1 MDGARLSTCLWGKR
15 VALGVTGSIAAYKAI
30 GLLRALRREG
40 AVVSV
45 VMTKAATKFVTPLT
59 FEVLSGTRVATDL
72 FEAHEEMAHLT
83 IPEQVDVVL
92 VAPATANFLA
102 KAALGLAD
110 DVLTTMLLSARCP
123 VVVAPAMDGDMW
135 SHPTVVHHVQTLKAR
150 GVVVLEPEV
159 GPLAS
164 GQVAQGRLCGEPKI
178 LAAVDAVLAAQY
190 DWHDQVVLVSAGP
203 TQEPIDPVRF
213 LSNRSSGKMGYAI
226 AEAARDRG
234 AEVILVSGPSSL
246 NPPPGVTT
254 IRVNTAAEMAEA
266 LRRNFQTCTVFI
278 MAAAVADFR
287 PKAEAEQ
294 KIKKQ
299 GKAEMVLELESTTDI
314 LAMLSAQR
322 TSQVVVGF
330 AAETEQVLSHAQD
343 KLRTKGLDLIVA
355 NDVTQEG
362 GGFGSDDNAAV
373 ILSATGK
380 RRDLGLMPKRRMAD
394 EILTAVRELC
404 LDGLRR
410 KVVANEQGNDL

>member
-1 MDGARLSTCLWGKR
+1 LDGARWSTCLRGKR

-30 GLLRALRREG
+30 SLLRALRREG

-45 VMTKAATKFVTPLT
+45 VMTKAATKFITPLT

-110 DVLTTMLLSARCP
+110 DVLTTMLLGAHCP

-135 SHPTVVHHVQTLKAR
+135 IHPTVVHHVETLKAR
-150 GVVVLEPEV
+150 GIVVLEPEV

-164 GQVAQGRLCGEPKI
+164 GQVAQGRLCGESKV
-178 LAAVDAVLAAQY
+178 LAAVNAVLAAQC

-213 LSNRSSGKMGYAI
+213 LSNRSSGKMGYAL
-226 AEAARDRG
+226 AEAARARG
-234 AEVILVSGPSSL
+234 AEVTLVSGPSSL
-246 NPPPGVTT
+246 SAPPGVTT
-254 IRVNTAAEMAEA
+254 IHVNTAAEMADA
-266 LRRNFQTCTVFI
+266 LWQNFQACTVLI
-278 MAAAVADFR
+278 MAAAVSDFR
-287 PKAEAEQ
+287 PKDEAEH

-299 GKAEMVLELESTTDI
+299 GKAEMVLELVSTTDI

-322 TSQVVVGF
+322 TSQIIVGF
-330 AAETEQVLSHAQD
+330 AAETEQVLSHARD
-343 KLRTKGLDLIVA
+343 KLKNKGLDLIVA
-355 NDVTQEG
+355 NDVTHEG

-373 ILSATGK
+373 ILSATGEQ
-380 RRDLGLMPKRRMAD
+380 RDLGLIPKRRLAD

-404 LDGLRR
+404 LSEPRR
-410 KVVANEQGNDL
+410 KFVAE

>member
-30 GLLRALRREG
+30 SLLRALRREG

-45 VMTKAATKFVTPLT
+45 VMTQAATKFVTPLT
-59 FEVLSGTRVATDL
+59 FEVLSGTRVATDI

-110 DVLTTMLLSARCP
+110 DVLTTMLLSTRCP

-135 SHPTVVHHVQTLKAR
+135 IHPTVVHHVQTLKAR

-164 GQVAQGRLCGEPKI
+164 GQVAQGRLCGEAKI
-178 LAAVDAVLAAQY
+178 LAAVDAALAAQC

-226 AEAARDRG
+226 AEAARARG
-234 AEVILVSGPSSL
+234 AEVILVSGPSFL
-246 NPPPGVTT
+246 NSPPGVTT
-254 IRVNTAAEMAEA
+254 IRVNTAAEMADA
-266 LRRNFQTCTVFI
+266 LCRNFRACTVLI

-287 PKAEAEQ
+287 PKDEAEH

-299 GKAEMVLELESTTDI
+299 GKVEMVLELESTTDI

-322 TSQVVVGF
+322 TSQIVVGF

-343 KLRTKGLDLIVA
+343 KLRAKGLDLIVA

-373 ILSATGK
+373 ILSATGEQ
-380 RRDLGLMPKRRMAD
+380 RALGLMPKRRLAD

-404 LDGLRR
+404 LGGPRR
-410 KVVANEQGNDL
+410 ECVTE